1 MKISLIAAVAANGV
15 IGVDG
20 DLPWYLPADLKF
32 FARTTRGHHVLMG
45 RKNFDSIPEKFRP
58 LPDRPNLIVTRK
70 KNLDIPGVAVFNSI
84 PAAIEHARAAG
95 EDELF
100 VIGGGEIYKQCMEMA
115 DKLYITHVDATPD
128 GDTFFPEIDK
138 GKWKGELIM
147 VKEKDNVHNYGFKTY
162 VYSK

>member
-20 DLPWYLPADLKF
+20 DLPWYLPSDLKF

-70 KNLDIPGVAVFNSI
+70 KDLEIPGVAVFHSI
-84 PAAIEHARAAG
+84 ESAIEFARAAG
-95 EDELF
+95 ESELF
-100 VIGGGEIYKQCMEMA
+100 VIGGGQIYSQCMHLA
-115 DKLYITHVDATPD
+115 DKLYITHVDASPE
-128 GDTFFPEIDK
+128 GDTYFPEINEDVWNK
-138 GKWKGELIM
+138 ELVMI
-147 VKEKDNVHNYGFKTY
+147 KDRDAVHNYGFKTY